1 LKKSVVSSQL
11 RLQIAFFTFIRM
23 VCSVGFRVVYP
34 FLPTFRDALNVP
46 LETLTGAI
54 GARSLVAAFLGP
66 LFASLG
72 DRRGRRTGM
81 LVGMGLFVAGSAF
94 VVFLPN
100 FVGFVIAL
108 ILMLIGKVTFDPSM
122 QAYIG
127 DRIPYQQRSRTI
139 ALTELSWSG
148 AFFIGIPVM
157 GFVIARAGWMAPF
170 PLVGGLILLCML
182 FVWLNVPK
190 DPPHKEKP
198 LHLSANLKK
207 IAQTPAARAGLL
219 FTLFSCIANE
229 VIGLIFGVWLEA
241 SFGFQLAALSAAA
254 AVLGIAELSG
264 EGLVAFITDR
274 IGKRRAIL
282 IGTAVNCV
290 AVLLLPLFSH
300 WLPGAVF
307 ALFLFYISFEF
318 TIVSSIP
325 LLTEVLP
332 SARAT
337 MMSGFFTL
345 ASIGRALASWLT
357 PLLYARGFGANV
369 GASIGFNLLAV
380 LVLGRL
386 HLEGENK

>member
-1 LKKSVVSSQL
+1 MKKTATANPL
-11 RLQIAFFTFIRM
+11 RLQIVFFTFIRM
-23 VCSVGFRVVYP
+23 VTSTGFRLVYP
-34 FLPTFRDALNVP
+34 FLPVFRDALNVP
-46 LETLTGAI
+46 LETITGAA
-54 GARSLVAAFLGP
+54 GARSLFAAIFGP

-81 LVGMGLFVAGSAF
+81 LIGMALFVAGSVV
-94 VVFLPN
+94 VVFVPT
-100 FVGFVIAL
+100 FVGFAGAL
-108 ILMLIGKVTFDPSM
+108 IIMLMGKVTFDPSM
-122 QAYIG
+122 HAYIG
-127 DRIPYQQRSRTI
+127 DRIPYQQRSR
-139 ALTELSWSG
+139 AVAFTEFSWSG

-157 GFVIARAGWMAPF
+157 GAVIARAGWIAPF
-170 PLVGGLILLCML
+170 PLLGGLILLCML

-198 LHLSANLKK
+198 SNLSANFKK
-207 IAQTPAARAGLL
+207 IAQTPAARAALL

-241 SFGFQLAALSAAA
+241 SFGLQLAALGAAA

-264 EGLVAFITDR
+264 EGLVALITDR
-274 IGKRRAIL
+274 LGKRRAIIL
-282 IGTAVNCV
+282 GTAVNSV
-290 AVLLLPLFSH
+290 AVLLLPFTSH
-300 WLPGAVF
+300 WLPGAVA

-325 LLTEVLP
+325 LLTEVMP

-345 ASIGRALASWLT
+345 ASIGRAFASWLT
-357 PLLYARGFGANV
+357 PILYAQGFAANV
-369 GASIGFNLLAV
+369 GAALVFNLLAV
-380 LVLGRL
+380 LVLGQL